1 MFRQRIRILMRISL
15 IPTSRLISILL
26 KSIVLLLLVVFF
38 PLLIELI
45 LIEFV
50 YTRGLIR
57 LRSAV
62 ALSFITASVS
72 LVFSLLS
79 ILRLLISN
87 TEVVSIRAAW
97 RATRAASATTGVSA
111 AASSIIFSSWAIA
124 IIVTEAIIREF
135 ADGVIDDRLSEE

>member
-1 MFRQRIRILMRISL
+1 MLILMI
-15 IPTSRLISILL
+15 
-26 KSIVLLLLVVFF
+26 VFF

-45 LIEFV
+45 VIEFV
-50 YTRGLIR
+50 ATRGLIR

-62 ALSFITASVS
+62 VLSFITASVS

-79 ILRLLISN
+79 IFRLLISN

-97 RATRAASATTGVSA
+97 RATRATSATTGVSA
-111 AASSIIFSSWAIA
+111 ATSSIIFSPWAIA
-124 IIVTEAIIREF
+124 TIVTEAIIREF